1 MQVFQYFDKKRKAKL
16 WRFDVTLAGKRFR
29 HGGFARKKDA
39 EDALAGLHL
48 IVQRM
53 RYQLPMEETLITLGD
68 LQDKLA
74 ADKST
79 PKRLEWIF
87 GQFVALLGQNRA
99 IQSLKRSDMKTFA
112 DHLQE
117 ARTLNDSS
125 FRLYMQRVS
134 AALNRAGDYFDHLE
148 TWKAPRLPK
157 LPAGIKRTRTVKK
170 PEIAAFLRVLAEP
183 WPHDRPGT
191 HRMRLD
197 LCDIIRLML
206 LFAARREEIE
216 KIVVKKLD
224 REERTLWLYS
234 GKTGKDHL
242 IPLSEPALAIL
253 LRRQPAASGKL
264 FTPLETAW
272 ITRTMARA
280 AEFAQ
285 SPFGRNEAWTVH
297 DLRRTAS
304 VNLERAGIAFSA
316 IQDLLGHSR
325 QGATANYTPAQWDEL
340 QRAVKE
346 LATWCR
352 DIDKEF
358 AGYWDPQGAPLPSS
372 QTEAA

>member
-1 MQVFQYFDKKRKAKL
+1 
-16 WRFDVTLAGKRFR
+16 
-29 HGGFARKKDA
+29 
-39 EDALAGLHL
+39 
-48 IVQRM
+48 
-53 RYQLPMEETLITLGD
+53 
-68 LQDKLA
+68 
-74 ADKST
+74 
-79 PKRLEWIF
+79 
-87 GQFVALLGQNRA
+87 
-99 IQSLKRSDMKTFA
+99 
-112 DHLQE
+112 
-117 ARTLNDSS
+117 
-125 FRLYMQRVS
+125 MQRVC
-134 AALNRAGDYFDHLE
+134 AALNRAGDYFPQLE
-148 TWKAPRLPK
+148 TWKAPKLPK

-170 PEIAAFLRVLAEP
+170 PEIAAFLRVLSRP

-191 HRMRLD
+191 HKMRLD

-206 LFAARREEIE
+206 LLAARREEIE

-224 REERTLWLYS
+224 REERTLWLWS

-253 LRRQPAASGKL
+253 LRRPPSAKGNL
-264 FTPLETAW
+264 FKPLDTSW

-304 VNLERAGIAFSA
+304 VNLERAGIAYSA

-325 QGATANYTPAQWDEL
+325 QGATAHYTPAQWDEL

-346 LATWCR
+346 LAIWCQ
-352 DIDKEF
+352 DIVEINES
-358 AGYWDPQGAPLPSS
+358 PSDS
-372 QTEAA
+372 QIGPATSPKSEAA